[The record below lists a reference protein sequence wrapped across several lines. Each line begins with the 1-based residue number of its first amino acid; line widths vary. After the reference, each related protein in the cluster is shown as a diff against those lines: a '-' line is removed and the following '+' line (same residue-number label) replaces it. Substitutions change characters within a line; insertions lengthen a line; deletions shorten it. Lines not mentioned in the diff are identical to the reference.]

1 MKLNK
6 INELIISL
14 PVNLSS
20 IIKKID
26 VNGLGIIFIV
36 DKSNRLKASITDG
49 DIRRFYLRKKKLPKM
64 VNLKSQI
71 INKKPFSLSIS
82 SNIEQILKSL
92 ESNSV
97 LAKNKCIPLLNKKK
111 EIIDIATRE
120 NPRDYPVAQPEIGNK
135 ELQNVINAVKSG
147 WISSRGAFIESFE
160 NKFSKYLKGG
170 FSVST
175 TSGTTALQL
184 AMSSL
189 GVSKNDEVI
198 VPSLTFAGSIN
209 SILSCGAKPVIV
221 DVELDTWT
229 IDLKKIKKALTKK
242 TKAIMIVH
250 IYGQA
255 CRIDEIK
262 KFCKSKKLLL
272 IEDCAEAIGAKYKN
286 RLVGLDGDCSCFS
299 FFANKSITT
308 GEGGMAV
315 FKNKKISEYAKTLRN
330 HGMSSSKNY
339 WHEYAGFNYRMTN
352 IQAAIGVAQI
362 DRIDELLLKRKKIF
376 SNYDK
381 LLSKIDKIKLLP
393 SNNWSQNSYWLYTIT
408 LENNEL
414 RDQVLKNLQNKG
426 IDVRTSFYPL
436 DLMPPYKKFS
446 KNSCKV
452 AKKLGLSSLSIP
464 SSSIN
469 FDEQK
474 YIVKKLEEELK
485 KQY

>member
-1 MKLNK
+1 M
-6 INELIISL
+6 
-14 PVNLSS
+14 
-20 IIKKID
+20 
-26 VNGLGIIFIV
+26 
-36 DKSNRLKASITDG
+36 
-49 DIRRFYLRKKKLPKM
+49 
-64 VNLKSQI
+64 
-71 INKKPFSLSIS
+71 
-82 SNIEQILKSL
+82 
-92 ESNSV
+92 
-97 LAKNKCIPLLNKKK
+97 
-111 EIIDIATRE
+111 
-120 NPRDYPVAQPEIGNK
+120 
-135 ELQNVINAVKSG
+135 
-147 WISSRGAFIESFE
+147 
-160 NKFSKYLKGG
+160 
-170 FSVST
+170 
-175 TSGTTALQL
+175 
-184 AMSSL
+184 
-189 GVSKNDEVI
+189 
-198 VPSLTFAGSIN
+198 
-209 SILSCGAKPVIV
+209 
-221 DVELDTWT
+221 ELDTWT

-299 FFANKSITT
+299 FYANKSITT

-330 HGMSSSKNY
+330 HGMSTSKNY

-362 DRIDELLLKRKKIF
+362 DRIDGLLLKRKKIF

-452 AKKLGLSSLSIP
+452 AKKLGLSSLSLP
-464 SSSIN
+464 SSNIN
-469 FDEQK
+469 FNEQK
-474 YIVKKLEEELK
+474 YIVSKLEEQLK
-485 KQY
+485 KNIKL